1 MGVQWKIKSPKCPDL
16 KLKTSWPLPSSWTVK
31 GNMNREVGC
40 GMHLVQTGADVSL
53 ALTTTLWKTKDCE
66 GLCCPL
72 LGWGTDPTGYSS
84 RMLPQAVMKTTHREG
99 PYSFHLDGASEGL
112 SKESYSL
119 TSTRRPTVRVKVQEP
134 SKGMWSLLRHVGLCI
149 G

>member
-1 MGVQWKIKSPKCPDL
+1 MPWL
-16 KLKTSWPLPSSWTVK
+16 KVEDELTTTIF
-31 GNMNREVGC
+31 MNCEREYEPWSRF

-72 LGWGTDPTGYSS
+72 LGWGTDPTGYSW
-84 RMLPQAVMKTTHREG
+84 RMLPQAVMKTTHRQG